1 MVVQVVTL
9 KCKNCSN
16 NFDTTSTYNEFS
28 HRMEYDAEYCD
39 YCNFDIKYKNSP
51 FTNSKGNKIPNPNLV
66 TEVTLED
73 IANKFGVDVKNLKIK
88 K

>member
-51 FTNSKGNKIPNPNLV
+51 FTNSKGPDCTNRTTTPITFKSYDG
-66 TEVTLED
+66 TKSTLPVNTLPDRE
-73 IANKFGVDVKNLKIK
+73 
-88 K
+88 